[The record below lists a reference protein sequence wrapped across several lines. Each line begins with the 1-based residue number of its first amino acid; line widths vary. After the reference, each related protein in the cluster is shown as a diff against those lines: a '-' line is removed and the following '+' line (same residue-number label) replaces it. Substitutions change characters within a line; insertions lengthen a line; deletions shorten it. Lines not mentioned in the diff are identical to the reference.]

1 MLKKDLFYYILSK
14 VLPLG
19 LGIMFVPIVLNFLSV
34 EEYGEYYTYNQYFV
48 LINLIILSTTF
59 YLQNNILED
68 EEIIYKVQY
77 FTIILSVVV
86 SIITHTFVFFLLGFE
101 NKNLLILITVALI
114 FMGIY
119 QNKMIILN
127 VTGLSKVYF
136 IGQLLFS
143 FFKLVFVF
151 LLMKVFFASSNM
163 IFIGI
168 ILSLLVSILF
178 LEKSNKT
185 FNISFFFYDL
195 NLFKK
200 IFSFGFFVSFI
211 VSIDIVLNFINI
223 TLANRYLSTTL
234 LGVYT
239 GWFSVFA
246 LIISMFTS
254 IIYLPFISK
263 IYNAKRENP
272 LQLSKYFRKLYIYTL
287 IINIVVIIFIMTFG
301 SRIFN
306 YFVPESYI
314 EYLFPCIILI
324 IGFSINSIIKIEVLK
339 MQVINKVNIRT
350 FIIFVV
356 SIIIYSFGSLFFM
369 KNDSL
374 EVLIW
379 QSVIGYIIFYL
390 VLYLINNVAGKR
402 MEKIDEH

>member
-1 MLKKDLFYYILSK
+1 MKILLKKDLFYYILSK

-151 LLMKVFFASSNM
+151 LLMKVF
-163 IFIGI
+163 
-168 ILSLLVSILF
+168 LH
-178 LEKSNKT
+178 
-185 FNISFFFYDL
+185 
-195 NLFKK
+195 
-200 IFSFGFFVSFI
+200 
-211 VSIDIVLNFINI
+211 
-223 TLANRYLSTTL
+223 
-234 LGVYT
+234 
-239 GWFSVFA
+239 
-246 LIISMFTS
+246 
-254 IIYLPFISK
+254 
-263 IYNAKRENP
+263 P
-272 LQLSKYFRKLYIYTL
+272 LT
-287 IINIVVIIFIMTFG
+287 
-301 SRIFN
+301 
-306 YFVPESYI
+306 
-314 EYLFPCIILI
+314 
-324 IGFSINSIIKIEVLK
+324 
-339 MQVINKVNIRT
+339 
-350 FIIFVV
+350 
-356 SIIIYSFGSLFFM
+356 
-369 KNDSL
+369 
-374 EVLIW
+374 
-379 QSVIGYIIFYL
+379 
-390 VLYLINNVAGKR
+390 
-402 MEKIDEH
+402 